1 MTTSPALTV
10 AVLSYNGRHLLEV
23 ILPSLAHQR
32 FRDFE
37 VVVVDNGSRDDT
49 RQWLKEHWPDL
60 QIVSLSDNIGVT
72 AALNV
77 CAQAG
82 QGEFVGLFNNDIE
95 LHPDCLGEL
104 VGALQ
109 EHADA
114 GWAGGKLIDFYRRD
128 TIDGAGDVFT
138 WAGSGHR
145 RGHGERDR
153 GNATHR
159 RPSSE
164 LVAGRPSI
172 AGERCIPLGRSTK
185 TSTPSTRTSTGTSV
199 RDSRAS
205 PVVTFPLLWRTTW
218 AAHHRPGADGF
229 HPLSAVAQHA
239 VDYRQGCACRCARP
253 SLAGAGPWAGDELGS
268 GVVGRQA
275 LSVARC
281 LARCGPRP
289 SGRSAQATGRTTQ
302 EADQRASAGE
312 GYRDAG
318 LLESSPMLVSVLL
331 PTHNRLEY
339 LRYAVESVRRQDA
352 TDWEIVVSDDASEE
366 DIAGFVD
373 GLMDPRVRY
382 VRTDRFVP
390 VTDNWNNALRHSRG
404 DYS

>member
-60 QIVSLSDNIGVT
+60 QIVSLSDNIEVT

-82 QGEFVGLFNNDIE
+82 QGEFVGSFNNDIE

-114 GWAGGKLIDFYRRD
+114 GWAAGKLIDFTGVTRSMGR
-128 TIDGAGDVFT
+128 AMF
-138 WAGSGHR
+138 S
-145 RGHGERDR
+145 RGPGR
-153 GNATHR
+153 GIAVGTGRGTGGNTTHR

-172 AGERCIPLGRSTK
+172 AGVSAGACWAVRRRLLRLRP
-185 TSTPSTRTSTGTSV
+185 RTSTGTSV
-199 RDSRAS
+199 RNWRAS

-218 AAHHRPGADGF
+218 AAP
-229 HPLSAVAQHA
+229 P
-239 VDYRQGCACRCARP
+239 
-253 SLAGAGPWAGDELGS
+253 
-268 GVVGRQA
+268 
-275 LSVARC
+275 
-281 LARCGPRP
+281 
-289 SGRSAQATGRTTQ
+289 
-302 EADQRASAGE
+302 SAG
-312 GYRDAG
+312 G
-318 LLESSPMLVSVLL
+318 
-331 PTHNRLEY
+331 
-339 LRYAVESVRRQDA
+339 
-352 TDWEIVVSDDASEE
+352 
-366 DIAGFVD
+366 
-373 GLMDPRVRY
+373 
-382 VRTDRFVP
+382 
-390 VTDNWNNALRHSRG
+390 
-404 DYS
+404 